1 MKVEVTKIDK
11 LKRVIKVNVD
21 GERFA
26 KDKNEFYTQAAK
38 DIKVSGFRKG
48 AAPMDIVE
56 KHYGKALKEE
66 FANHYIQHQYYAQ
79 AVEDQKLVPAGMPRI
94 FDVEID
100 DVSLKFSAEVEI
112 RPELE
117 LDAKIYKGIVIKEK
131 FPVVDDKDVEKVVD
145 GIKEGL
151 KKLTGNDLE
160 GDILAHWSGHSH
172 LITLKDSIKAEIL
185 TEKLRQ
191 RRLKVDEE
199 VAKHLLK
206 EIALDLPKSEV
217 DHYHQELVHRQI
229 HNLEE
234 RGVSGEDIEKY
245 KKELE
250 DKLRPRAEDEVK
262 LFYILRAI
270 AVKENL
276 KLEKDSNL
284 GEIVLGYVLSQA
296 TYK

>member
-11 LKRVIKVNVD
+11 LKRVIKVNVG
-21 GERFA
+21 GEKFA
-26 KDKNEFYTQAAK
+26 KDKNEFYTHAAK
-38 DIKVSGFRKG
+38 DIQVSGFRKG

-66 FANHYIQHQYYAQ
+66 FIKNYVSNYYGQ
-79 AVEDQKLVPAGMPRI
+79 ALDENKIAVAGMPRI

-100 DVSLKFSAEVEI
+100 DTSLKFSAEVET

-117 LDAKIYKGIVIKEK
+117 LDDKVYKGIVIKEK
-131 FPVVDDKDVEKVVD
+131 FPAVEEKDVEKVVD
-145 GIKEGL
+145 GIKAAL

-160 GDILAHWSGHSH
+160 GDILAHWSGHSN
-172 LITLKDSIKAEIL
+172 LVALKDSIKAEL
-185 TEKLRQ
+185 LVEKLRQ
-191 RRLKVDEE
+191 RRLKVDEA
-199 VAKHLLK
+199 VAQHLLK
-206 EIALDLPKSEV
+206 EITLELPKSEV
-217 DHYHQELVHRQI
+217 DNYQHELVHRQV

-234 RGVSGEDIEKY
+234 RGVSKEDIEKY

-250 DKLRPRAEDEVK
+250 DKMRPRAQDEVK

-270 AVKENL
+270 ATKENL
-276 KLEKDSNL
+276 KIEKDSNL
-284 GEIVLGYVLSQA
+284 GEIVLGFVLSQA

>member
-1 MKVEVTKIDK
+1 MKVEITKIDK
-11 LKRVIKVNVD
+11 LKRVIKVNVS
-21 GERFA
+21 GEKFA

-48 AAPMDIVE
+48 AAPLDIVE

-66 FANHYIQHQYYAQ
+66 FVKNYVSHYYGQ
-79 AVEDQKLVPAGMPRI
+79 ALEEHKIAPAGMPRI

-100 DVSLKFSAEVEI
+100 DASLKFSAEVET

-117 LDAKIYKGIVIKEK
+117 LDEKVYKKIVIKEK
-131 FPVVDDKDVEKVVD
+131 FPEVEDKDVEKVVS
-145 GIKEGL
+145 GIKDGL
-151 KKLTGNDLE
+151 KKLTDKDLD
-160 GDILAHWSGHSH
+160 GDVLAHWSGHNN
-172 LITLKDSIKAEIL
+172 LAALKDSIKAEML
-185 TEKLRQ
+185 VEKLRQ

-206 EIALDLPKSEV
+206 EIALELPKAEV
-217 DHYHQELVHRQI
+217 DNYHHELVHRQI

-234 RGVSGEDIEKY
+234 RGVSKEDIEKY

-250 DKLRPRAEDEVK
+250 DKMRPRAEDEVK

-270 AVKENL
+270 ATKESL
-276 KLEKDSNL
+276 KIEKDANL
-284 GEIVLGYVLSQA
+284 GEIVLGFVLSQA
-296 TYK
+296 DYK